1 MAGSSVVAS
10 IQAPKVVR
18 NLETSSSVDA
28 SIAYKKKES
37 IISFYY
43 STLKILLILPL
54 HETLR
59 TKSRGKEIW
68 DGKAH

>member
-18 NLETSSSVDA
+18 NLETSSLLDA
-28 SIAYKKKES
+28 SIAYKKR
-37 IISFYY
+37 IHNY

-68 DGKAH
+68 DGQAL

>member
-18 NLETSSSVDA
+18 NLEISSSLDA
-28 SIAYKKKES
+28 SIAYKKET

-68 DGKAH
+68 DGQAL